1 MTTVA
6 LIPAR
11 GGSKGIPLKNLQRVG
26 GRSLVRRSIEACA
39 ASGEVDRII
48 VTTDHPDIAAESRAC
63 GAEVIERPESIS
75 GDTASSES
83 ALIHALEVARVSD
96 GTMVFTQCT
105 SPFTTGED
113 ISSGVQLIRF
123 GDAQSVFAA
132 TLTWDFLW
140 RFGDA
145 GAVGVNHDAAH
156 RPRRQ
161 DLPTTFRETGA
172 FYAMDIAGFLAAGHR
187 FFGRVEPVEVNRLTA
202 IDIDEPEDLVLA
214 RALATS
220 LGEHDHIT
228 DFSGVQ
234 AVVMDFDGVH
244 TDDRA
249 HIHQDGT
256 ETVQVSRAD
265 GMGVRLLRLAGIPM
279 MIISS
284 EENPVVTRRAEKLQV
299 SVVQGTYDKLTGLDA
314 WLSEIG
320 VQRER
325 TLYIGNDINDLDCL
339 NAVGY
344 PVAVANSNPRAIEAA
359 CYVTTKPGGAGAV
372 REIAD
377 QVLSARPT

>member
-48 VTTDHPDIAAESRAC
+48 VTTDHPDIAAESRVC

-96 GTMVFTQCT
+96 GTMVFMQCT

-113 ISSGVQLIRF
+113 ITNGVQLIRS

-140 RFGDA
+140 RVGDA

-202 IDIDEPEDLVLA
+202 IDIDEPEDLELA
-214 RALATS
+214 RALAMS

-344 PVAVANSNPRAIEAA
+344 PVAVANSDPRAIEAA